1 MIYSKESITETM
13 ALIRNKTSGVVR
25 VPMPEYKMGE
35 RWTDEFRIRDG
46 HVKLEDGTW
55 VTEIIV
61 EEYLG
66 KLERDIIELYDNYQ
80 DSLRKNELLRQRNR
94 EMEYALRVGEK
105 ALRNALAMTK
115 EMIHE

>member
-1 MIYSKESITETM
+1 MFYGRESITETV
-13 ALIRNKTSGVVR
+13 ALVRNKTSGVIR
-25 VPMPEYKMGE
+25 IPMPLYKMTD

-55 VTEIIV
+55 VTEVIV

-66 KLERDIIELYDNYQ
+66 KLERDILELYDNYQ
-80 DSLRKNELLRQRNR
+80 DSLRKNDLLRQKNR

-105 ALRNALAMTK
+105 ALKNALAMTK
-115 EMIHE
+115 ELINE

>member
-1 MIYSKESITETM
+1 MIYSKESVTETLE
-13 ALIRNKTSGVVR
+13 LIRNKTSGVIR
-25 VPMPEYKMGE
+25 IPAPDYAMGE
-35 RWTDEFRIRDG
+35 RWNDEARIEHG
-46 HVKLEDGTW
+46 YTKLEDGTW

-80 DSLRKNELLRQRNR
+80 DSLRKNELLRQKNR